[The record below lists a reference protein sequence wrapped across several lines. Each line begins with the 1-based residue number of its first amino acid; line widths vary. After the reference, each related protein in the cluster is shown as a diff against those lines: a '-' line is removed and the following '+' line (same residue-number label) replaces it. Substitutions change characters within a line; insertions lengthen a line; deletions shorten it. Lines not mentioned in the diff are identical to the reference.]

1 MAELRDLFA
10 PVSFVLE
17 ETKDVVDGQSVLGK
31 LKGCFFVPDGVS
43 RNKRFYGKDVWER
56 QLKNEE
62 VQSKLKDRRMFGTI
76 GHKIKVDDES
86 LAEGKLSHVT
96 TGLQLNGEE
105 GQGEALILNTP
116 TGRILNTVLRAG
128 SKLYV
133 SSRAS
138 GDYKGTSHGVPNVD
152 PDTYH
157 LEGFDFVLE
166 PGFLQANPA
175 IVESLQ
181 KDLKE
186 YLELVETKPDP
197 KQGEPSRITEEIP
210 KASKLEDKNNDELG
224 GIQMSKELIEQ
235 LAKEKVVLQEDLTKS
250 LKQLEEVK
258 QDHVV
263 LGSEVTSLREQ
274 LKKAEEKAAKIE
286 TYEKL
291 GSPEDIE
298 KALDL
303 SEKVLWKYKE
313 SGSPDE
319 VRTALDKAYDELKK
333 YRGLGTTSEI
343 SEAFDKAEIL
353 IKKYREL
360 GTVAELHEALDTAT
374 KVFQKFQEL
383 GSPAEISLALDKAGK
398 LAEGIKVGKFN
409 DRIKKLADELGVSTD
424 SISEVAKKMS
434 DVEVRKFVKSLV
446 ESNKLKN
453 KYLVKDPKKDTK
465 VDSKSKETDK
475 SSPFNKTRG
484 ESLMEQFSR

>member
-1 MAELRDLFA
+1 MEQIRDTFS
-10 PVSFVLE
+10 PVSFSLE
-17 ETKDVVDGQSVLGK
+17 ETNDVIAGQSVLGK
-31 LKGCFFVPDGVS
+31 LRGCFFIPDGIS
-43 RNKRFYGKDVWER
+43 RNKRFYGKDVWSR
-56 QLKNEE
+56 QLQNED
-62 VQSKLKDRRMFGTI
+62 VQTKLKDLRMFGTL
-76 GHKIKVDDES
+76 GHKTKIDDES

-96 TGLQLNGEE
+96 TSLKLDGNE
-105 GQGEALILNTP
+105 GIGEALILNTP
-116 TGRILNTVLRAG
+116 AGKILNAVLRAG

-157 LEGFDFVLE
+157 LEGFDMVLE
-166 PGFLQANPA
+166 PGFLQANPSL
-175 IVESLQ
+175 VESLQ
-181 KDLKE
+181 EDFKTLKE
-186 YLELVETKPDP
+186 YLELVEEISDVKQDVP
-197 KQGEPSRITEEIP
+197 KFKEVIP
-210 KASKLEDKNNDELG
+210 KATPEDKNNEEIG

-263 LGSEVTSLREQ
+263 LGSEVTNLRNQ
-274 LKKAEEKAAKIE
+274 LKKADEKVSKTE
-286 TYEKL
+286 SYEKL

-319 VRTALDKAYDELKK
+319 VRNALDKAYEELKK
-333 YRGLGTTSEI
+333 YRDLGTVSEV
-343 SEAFDKAEIL
+343 SEAFDKAESL

-360 GTVAELHEALDTAT
+360 GTVSELHKALDTAT
-374 KVFQKFQEL
+374 KVFTKFQAI

-398 LAEGIKVGKFN
+398 LAENIKSSRFTGRVK
-409 DRIKKLADELGVSTD
+409 RLSDELGVSAV
-424 SISEVAKKMS
+424 SVSEVAKKMS

-446 ESNKLKN
+446 ESNKLKD
-453 KYLVKDPKKDTK
+453 KYLVKDPKKPAAVTPK
-465 VDSKSKETDK
+465 PKDST
-475 SSPFNKTRG
+475 SPFIKTRG

>member
-1 MAELRDLFA
+1 MAKELRDLFA
-10 PVSFVLE
+10 PVNFVLE
-17 ETKDVVDGQSVLGK
+17 EATDVVDGQSVLGK

-43 RNKRFYGKDVWER
+43 RNKRFYSKDVWEK
-56 QLKNEE
+56 QLQNEE

-96 TGLQLNGEE
+96 TSLKLNGNE
-105 GQGEALILNTP
+105 GVGEALILNTP

-152 PDTYH
+152 PDTYK

-175 IVESLQ
+175 IVESMQ
-181 KDLKE
+181 KELKD
-186 YLELVETKPDP
+186 YLELVEAKPDL
-197 KQGEPSRITEEIP
+197 KQEEPSKIKEEALKAIP
-210 KASKLEDKNNDELG
+210 EDTNNEELG

-235 LAKEKVVLQEDLTKS
+235 LAKEKVTLQEDLTKA
-250 LKQLEEVK
+250 LKGYEEMK
-258 QDHVV
+258 QEHVV
-263 LGSEVTSLREQ
+263 LGSEVSNLREQ
-274 LKKAEEKAAKIE
+274 LKKADEKLAKMGS
-286 TYEKL
+286 YEKL
-291 GSPEDIE
+291 GTPEDIE

-333 YRGLGTTSEI
+333 YRELGAVTEI
-343 SEAFDKAEIL
+343 SEAFDKAENL
-353 IKKYREL
+353 IKKYRAL
-360 GTVAELHEALDTAT
+360 GTVAEISEAFDKATAIF
-374 KVFQKFQEL
+374 KKYQEM
-383 GSPAEISLALDKAGK
+383 GSPKEIDLALDKAGK
-398 LAEGIKVGKFN
+398 LAESIKEEKFKE
-409 DRIKKLADELGVSTD
+409 RISKLATELGVSAD
-424 SISEVAKKMS
+424 SITEVAKKMS

-446 ESNKLKN
+446 ESNKLKD
-453 KYLVKDPKKDTK
+453 KYLVKDVKREESPRPKENKDKT
-465 VDSKSKETDK
+465 
-475 SSPFNKTRG
+475 SPFNKTRG

>member
-1 MAELRDLFA
+1 MAEFRDIYE
-10 PVSFVLE
+10 PVKFTLE
-17 ETKDVVDGQSVLGK
+17 ETKDDVNGQAVLGK

-56 QLKNEE
+56 QLKNED
-62 VQSKLKDRRMFGTI
+62 VQLKLKDKRMFGTI

-96 TGLQLNGEE
+96 TGLSLNGDE
-105 GQGEALILNTP
+105 GTGEALILNTP

-181 KDLKE
+181 RDLQE
-186 YLELVETKPDP
+186 YLELVEAKPDP
-197 KQGEPSRITEEIP
+197 KQDEPSKITEDTP
-210 KASKLEDKNNDELG
+210 KATKLEDKNNEELG

-250 LKQLEEVK
+250 LKQLEEIK
-258 QDHVV
+258 QEHVV
-263 LGSEVTSLREQ
+263 TGSEVTSLREQ
-274 LKKAEEKAAKIE
+274 LKKAEEKVTKMDL
-286 TYEKL
+286 YEKL
-291 GSPEDIE
+291 GSPEDIG

-319 VRTALDKAYDELKK
+319 VRTALDKAYEELKK
-333 YRGLGTTSEI
+333 YRDLGTVNEI
-343 SEAFDKAEIL
+343 SEAFDKAEGL

-374 KVFQKFQEL
+374 KVFKKFQEM

-398 LAEGIKVGKFN
+398 LAENIKDGRFKE
-409 DRIKKLADELGVSTD
+409 RIQKLSDELGVSID
-424 SISEVAKKMS
+424 AISEVAKKMS

-446 ESNKLKN
+446 ESNKLKD
-453 KYLVKDPKKDTK
+453 KYLVKDPKKDSK
-465 VDSKSKETDK
+465 VEPKPKVEKD
-475 SSPFNKTRG
+475 SPFSKTRG
-484 ESLMEQFSR
+484 ESMMEQFSR